1 MEVWIRKT
9 VYSKFNYINS
19 ELIQNIMNHL
29 NFNNYAGK
37 GILTRKTYDINLLQ
51 QVGGTKKEI
60 KLKDG
65 YNYEYH
71 IDEIIPI
78 DDESNR
84 ICFFN
89 IEESHDNCACLLY
102 NTKKSGKTIL
112 RIEGIFNGEDCI
124 KCVDK
129 KHKYKVGNILM
140 QVILEVVKSS
150 KEFSHITEIELSD
163 ASIKKCYGI
172 GIPLKYLRTIVSGEP
187 YYAKYGFRPDEP
199 KSQEIFRYNR
209 NLYKEN
215 NLLNNKIV
223 DKIFENTMD
232 IKNPNPY
239 KIYVKKYKEYII
251 KTNPIDIKIL
261 INKII
266 NISDNE
272 KIDIDT
278 KKNSCTLL
286 SYVIFPLY
294 KALGYKDYNTNLWKL
309 IIR

>member
-1 MEVWIRKT
+1 MQI
-9 VYSKFNYINS
+9 II
-19 ELIQNIMNHL
+19 EL
-29 NFNNYAGK
+29 
-37 GILTRKTYDINLLQ
+37 
-51 QVGGTKKEI
+51 
-60 KLKDG
+60 
-65 YNYEYH
+65 
-71 IDEIIPI
+71 
-78 DDESNR
+78 
-84 ICFFN
+84 
-89 IEESHDNCACLLY
+89 
-102 NTKKSGKTIL
+102 
-112 RIEGIFNGEDCI
+112 
-124 KCVDK
+124 
-129 KHKYKVGNILM
+129 
-140 QVILEVVKSS
+140 VKSS

-187 YYAKYGFRPDEP
+187 YYAKFGFRPDEP
-199 KSQEIFRYNR
+199 KSQAIFRYNR

-215 NLLNNKIV
+215 NLLNNKTV

-261 INKII
+261 INEII

-309 IIR
+309 KIK